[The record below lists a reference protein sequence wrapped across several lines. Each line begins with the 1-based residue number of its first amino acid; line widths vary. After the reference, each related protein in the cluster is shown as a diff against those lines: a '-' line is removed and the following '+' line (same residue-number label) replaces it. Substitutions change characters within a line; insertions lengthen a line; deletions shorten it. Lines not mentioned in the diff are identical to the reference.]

1 MTSNITTLANIPIDK
16 IIVDSR
22 ARKDLGD
29 IESLRKSIRKS
40 GLISPLAVQ
49 KLPDGNY
56 KLLAGERRLTV
67 LRMENVSTIPVRVYE
82 RKLSSLEAKVIE
94 KAENFYRK
102 DFEWHELDALTA
114 EIHSLQ
120 QQKEGKAPDGP
131 RTAEGGWSM
140 ADTAQ
145 MLGVSKPTVSAA
157 IKRHEMFEKCPEMFE
172 KCKTASEAQKVM
184 KKVQEEMIKSE
195 LARALQS
202 DSKNLDAKIK
212 KLASSYIIGNVF
224 EKLKEIPDGV
234 FHIVEIDPPY
244 AIDLKNTKYKKHSE
258 SQYNYDCYGEVSKSI
273 YLEGSNDPT
282 STWHGL
288 KNLFK
293 ECYRVMSSHGWL
305 LCWFAPE
312 PWFEKVYEALVEAGF
327 TTNRLVGVWVKS
339 GGSQSCRPEN
349 HLSNS
354 YEPFFWARKGS
365 PALNEPGHPNVFYA
379 NTLPPAKK
387 IHPTERP
394 IELMEQIY
402 RTFAFPGSRIL
413 IPFLGSGNGI
423 IAAHNCGLQP
433 IGFEL
438 SKTYRDAFLVKLSAI
453 YGRGNE

>member
-1 MTSNITTLANIPIDK
+1 MKLVNVKVSEIE
-16 IIVDSR
+16 VSSR
-22 ARKDLGD
+22 ARKNLGD
-29 IESLRKSIRKS
+29 LTGLRESIRTC

-49 KLPDGNY
+49 RTKDGKY
-56 KLLAGERRLTV
+56 KLLAGERRLSALKAEGIT
-67 LRMENVSTIPVRVYE
+67 NVPVRVYE
-82 RKLSSLEAKVIE
+82 QELSPLEQKIIE

-114 EIHSLQ
+114 EIHFLQ

-157 IKRHEMFEKCPEMFE
+157 IKRYEMYKKCPEAFE
-172 KCKTASEAQKVM
+172 KCKTASDAQKVV
-184 KKVQEEMIKSE
+184 KKIQEEVIK
-195 LARALQS
+195 ATIA
-202 DSKNLDAKIK
+202 KNIEKESSSVTVK

-224 EKLKEIPDGV
+224 EKIKEIPDGV
-234 FHIVEIDPPY
+234 FHLIEIDPPY
-244 AIDLKNTKYKKHSE
+244 SIDLKNVKYKEHSE
-258 SQYNYDCYGEVSKSI
+258 SQYNYDHYSEVDSNI
-273 YLEGSNDPT
+273 YIEGSNDP
-282 STWHGL
+282 SSPWQGL
-288 KNLFK
+288 KTLFK

-312 PWFEKVYEALVEAGF
+312 PWFEKIYTCLCETGF
-327 TTNRLVGVWVKS
+327 ITSRLVGIWVKA
-339 GGSQSCRPEN
+339 GGSQCCRPEN
-349 HLSNS
+349 HLSSS

-365 PALNEPGHPNVFYA
+365 PALNEPGHPNCFFA
-379 NTLPPAKK
+379 NTVNPAKK

-413 IPFLGSGNGI
+413 IPFLGSGSGL

-433 IGFEL
+433 VGFEL
-438 SKTYRDAFLVKLSAI
+438 SKAYRDAFLVRISSMYEQSVK
-453 YGRGNE
+453 